1 MSKLIAVLGAT
12 GQQGGSV
19 AKACLKAG
27 WKVRALTRDVNK
39 GKALAEQGAEIVA
52 ANLDDEAS
60 LIKAFEV
67 CNITHRLPHNQ
78 ILNHEYVHR
87 APPPSSA

>member
-1 MSKLIAVLGAT
+1 MANTIAVVGST

-19 AKACLKAG
+19 VRACLKAG
-27 WKVRALTRDVNK
+27 WSVRSVTRNVESDAAKLLISEGSEV
-39 GKALAEQGAEIVA
+39 VR

-67 CNITHRLPHNQ
+67 NSMPYTKIATNHRL
-78 ILNHEYVHR
+78 I
-87 APPPSSA
+87 